1 MRLASSPAARL
12 FVAGLLTALT
22 APFLAAI
29 PASAATPPAP
39 GNFTGYGFDACV
51 APTQKIMDAW
61 NLHSPFSAIGIYVSG
76 NSRYCSD
83 KDQPNLSKAWVAKN
97 AANGWRFLP
106 IHVGY
111 QSPCFKNNPSSKVQK
126 KRMSSDP
133 VKARVQGASDA
144 AETIAALVKLGFAEG
159 SYSYLDL
166 EAAPRSTS
174 CDNAELEFADG
185 WTDYLHSK
193 GYKSGVYSSGS
204 AAIKLIDGA
213 RKANRKNFTLPDH
226 MWNAWTNQKADT
238 DGGPYLSADGWAN
251 HQRIHQYDNGVTLT
265 YGGQKLNIDKDFL
278 DVGKGSVASTE
289 SLPCKVKLS
298 FSSYPRLTSGSAGA
312 AVSAL
317 QCQLTQQGFTTAV
330 NGVFGSST
338 AKAIDSFRASHG
350 WGKTGHTTQPT
361 WTALLA
367 AGSNPHVLKQGSV
380 GEAVWRLQR
389 ALVAA
394 GSSVSITG
402 VYDAK
407 TGAAVKAYRAAN
419 GLSGE
424 AYAEST
430 FWRVLQ
436 SGKPA

>member
-22 APFLAAI
+22 APFLAVTY
-29 PASAATPPAP
+29 ASAATPPAP

-51 APTQKIMDAW
+51 APSQKVMDAW
-61 NLHSPFSAIGIYVSG
+61 NLHSPFSAIGIYISG

-83 KDQPNLSKAWVAKN
+83 KDQPNLSKEWVAKN
-97 AANGWRFLP
+97 AANGWRFMP

-111 QSPCFKNNPSSKVQK
+111 QSPCFKNNPQSKVQK
-126 KRMSSDP
+126 KHMSSDP
-133 VKARVQGASDA
+133 VKARVQGQSDA
-144 AETIAALVKLGFAEG
+144 AETIAALVKLGFGDG

-166 EAAPRSTS
+166 EAAPHSTS
-174 CDNAELEFADG
+174 CDNAELAFADG
-185 WTDYLHSK
+185 WTDYLHDN

-204 AAIKLIDGA
+204 AAIKLIDSA
-213 RKANRKNFTLPDH
+213 RKAKRKDFTLPDQ

-238 DGGPYLSADGWAN
+238 DGGSYLSADGWTN
-251 HQRIHQYDNGVTLT
+251 HQRIHQYDNGLNLT
-265 YGGQKLNIDKDFL
+265 YGGQKLNIDKDYL
-278 DVGKGSVASTE
+278 DVGKGSVASKE
-289 SLPCKVKLS
+289 SLPCEVKFS

-317 QCQLTQQGFTTAV
+317 QCLLTQQGFATDV
-330 NGVFGSST
+330 SGVFGSST
-338 AKAIDSFRASHG
+338 AKAIDGFRAKLG

-367 AGSNPHVLKQGSV
+367 AGSKPHVLKQGSV

-394 GSSVSITG
+394 GASVSING
-402 VYDAK
+402 KYDSK
-407 TGAAVKAYRAAN
+407 TGTAVKAYRAAN

-424 AYAEST
+424 PYAEAT
-430 FWRVLQ
+430 FWSRLQ